1 MTLPA
6 RTGRVQAC
14 PKRLASFDSCVPYGH
29 WLDVGQPVES
39 GTHLAHKADCNQQW
53 ARRRASGGFWY
64 AELLLAFWVLIGF
77 KPGDFMITGM
87 NEKRTAWL
95 VAF

>member
-1 MTLPA
+1 MTLPEVFGQA
-6 RTGRVQAC
+6 R
-14 PKRLASFDSCVPYGH
+14 PKRQASFDSWVSYGH
-29 WLDVGQPVES
+29 CLHVGQPVES
-39 GTHLAHKADCNQQW
+39 DTQLANRAGCNQHR
-53 ARRRASGGFWY
+53 ARLCANDRFWY
-64 AELLLAFWVLIGF
+64 AELLLAFWALIGF